1 MKVDH
6 GGLNRLVPQEHLD
19 LADVVSHLQKMGGE
33 AMSKSMDA
41 FSLFDLRFFLRLRI
55 GALLR
60 GRCADVLFRILAW
73 KQPLAGAANFVVVAQ
88 LRQESFGENRV
99 AILAPLA
106 RLHSDEHSGTVDV
119 LGLQGDDFADS
130 QSRGIRGLQQDPVL
144 QVGRRASTT
153 LRTSSGAR
161 TSGSLRSPVFFGSS
175 SLTSSLFSVLL

>member
-19 LADVVSHLQKMGGE
+19 LADVVSRLQKMGGE
-33 AMSKSMDA
+33 AMAKSMDA

-55 GALLR
+55 GALR

-73 KQPLAGAANFVVVAQ
+73 KQPLAGAAHFVVVAQ

-119 LGLQGDDFADS
+119 LAAS
-130 QSRGIRGLQQDPVL
+130 
-144 QVGRRASTT
+144 GR
-153 LRTSSGAR
+153 
-161 TSGSLRSPVFFGSS
+161 
-175 SLTSSLFSVLL
+175 